1 MTWLFFLFFFLQ
13 YKFSI
18 SHASIFIILRFIF
31 TSITLPMFCHSTNV
45 WHLLPK
51 KYNTCNPSE
60 QFLLAQMSSSALFC
74 FCFPASAVIACLHTL
89 RGQMAEEKAFSHQS
103 VGTTGLS
110 HQSRER
116 QFIFPFLVSFRLLCD
131 GRLKGN
137 QQLILAELAAL
148 GSSHSWREDTKDF
161 MGKFPLIAKGQSKW
175 GEITSYFGVVPW
187 DSPDVL
193 HHVWWGASSEQIVFQ
208 VEPLS
213 SKVTLMGFHYS
224 IISHWWVSI
233 WLLKIIRELHHLKGY
248 CTKGSTC
255 RPIFKPGRLRNQ
267 THRYM
272 WQT

>member
-1 MTWLFFLFFFLQ
+1 MVVFFLQ

-31 TSITLPMFCHSTNV
+31 TSITLPMFCPSTNV

-51 KYNTCNPSE
+51 KYNTCNPAE

-161 MGKFPLIAKGQSKW
+161 MGKIPSDCKGP
-175 GEITSYFGVVPW
+175 E
-187 DSPDVL
+187 
-193 HHVWWGASSEQIVFQ
+193 
-208 VEPLS
+208 
-213 SKVTLMGFHYS
+213 
-224 IISHWWVSI
+224 
-233 WLLKIIRELHHLKGY
+233 
-248 CTKGSTC
+248 
-255 RPIFKPGRLRNQ
+255 
-267 THRYM
+267 
-272 WQT
+272 